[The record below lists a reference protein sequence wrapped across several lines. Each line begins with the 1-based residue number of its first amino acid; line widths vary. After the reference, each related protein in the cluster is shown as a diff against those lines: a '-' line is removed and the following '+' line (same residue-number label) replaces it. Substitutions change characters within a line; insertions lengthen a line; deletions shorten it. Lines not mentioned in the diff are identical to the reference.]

1 MKRLTNLI
9 ILSSLLLTAHSVFAE
24 RHIHVNGQCLEQAQ
38 MAQLD
43 QLIGGQAPD
52 GFYWI
57 DFKNGAWGY
66 EGNEETQGYI
76 TAIVSRQDEQSGS
89 ASSSDDGGN
98 RPYINSSNNGRV
110 VSGKING
117 QNCTYVSVGGT
128 AVRSCD

>member
-1 MKRLTNLI
+1 
-9 ILSSLLLTAHSVFAE
+9 
-24 RHIHVNGQCLEQAQ
+24 

-57 DFKNGAWGY
+57 DFISGAWGY
-66 EGNEETQGYI
+66 EGNELSQGYI
-76 TAIVSRQDEQSGS
+76 ASIAGTQAEQSD
-89 ASSSDDGGN
+89 SSSSTGDE
-98 RPYINSSNNGRV
+98 RPYMNTSINGRV
-110 VSGKING
+110 VSGKVNG